1 MASDW
6 IRDKAAREEKQE
18 AENRQREALQLREA
32 EVIKALGPSFI
43 KTLLNV
49 VNEDI
54 VEWNATFKER
64 TINGAVEIQNGFR
77 FGKDGFPRGSADV
90 TFNPNNLRIEVLMQR
105 STARWDGMY
114 EVSGYMYL
122 EANPDGKD
130 IHMLDRMR
138 RGHVTPAGF
147 SRMLLESVAEPTS
160 NHEF

>member
-32 EVIKALGPSFI
+32 ELIKALGQSLI

-54 VEWNATFKER
+54 VAWNVAFKDR
-64 TINGAVEIQNGFR
+64 QINGAVEIQNGFR
-77 FGKDGFPRGSADV
+77 FAKEGFPRGSADV
-90 TFNPNNLRIEVLMQR
+90 TFNPNSLGIEVWMQR

-114 EVSGYMYL
+114 EASGYSIWKRIPM
-122 EANPDGKD
+122 GKTFTCSTACGVG
-130 IHMLDRMR
+130 M
-138 RGHVTPAGF
+138 
-147 SRMLLESVAEPTS
+147 
-160 NHEF
+160 